1 MAIVHDN
8 IIYISNISKLGG
20 VESFAFYMVKKYKDL
35 DIAVVCKS
43 GDYVQLER
51 IRKFC
56 PAYIHRGED
65 IICKVIII
73 NYDTSILDFVKQGDC
88 YMVVHADYSQSC
100 YTIYPKWNDPRIK
113 KVLAITKYIQKMLKD
128 KFNVDSE
135 LCYNPLILDKPQK
148 RITLVSATR
157 LSRIKG
163 GERMKALAYA
173 LDNSG
178 IDYVWYVFTNDN
190 DCINSPNVIF
200 LKPRLDVIKW
210 IAEADALVQL
220 SDTEACSYSI
230 NEALSYGKA
239 VVVTP
244 LPYLNEL
251 PVANEKIF
259 ILDFNLQNI
268 KDVVEKIKSL
278 KSQNKRNATNYGYIL
293 SDNYKNILAEGKS
306 KYLSKEWK
314 ERMKKIKVKAKF
326 TDMKHDNILRTI
338 GEEFIEEDARAEE
351 LISRGYATLVEVIKP
366 KEVKIE
372 KAVADKEEEKATPTK
387 AQAKAPTKKKAIFGK
402 GNAKK

>member
-1 MAIVHDN
+1 
-8 IIYISNISKLGG
+8 
-20 VESFAFYMVKKYKDL
+20 
-35 DIAVVCKS
+35 
-43 GDYVQLER
+43 
-51 IRKFC
+51 
-56 PAYIHRGED
+56 
-65 IICKVIII
+65 
-73 NYDTSILDFVKQGDC
+73 
-88 YMVVHADYSQSC
+88 
-100 YTIYPKWNDPRIK
+100 
-113 KVLAITKYIQKMLKD
+113 
-128 KFNVDSE
+128 
-135 LCYNPLILDKPQK
+135 
-148 RITLVSATR
+148 
-157 LSRIKG
+157 
-163 GERMKALAYA
+163 
-173 LDNSG
+173 
-178 IDYVWYVFTNDN
+178 
-190 DCINSPNVIF
+190 
-200 LKPRLDVIKW
+200 
-210 IAEADALVQL
+210 L

-251 PVANEKIF
+251 PVANEKAF
-259 ILDFNLQNI
+259 ILDFNLKNI

-278 KSQNKRNATNYGYIL
+278 KSQNKRNVTNYGYIL

-372 KAVADKEEEKATPTK
+372 KAVADKEEEKATLTK